1 MFVDW
6 VDLVKDENLILIFP
20 VLLSLSLIFTKLSL
34 FVLGGGL
41 TLKQLVTLLSS
52 LNREDEEV
60 LLVGEDR
67 RGGG

>member
-1 MFVDW
+1 M
-6 VDLVKDENLILIFP
+6 
-20 VLLSLSLIFTKLSL
+20 
-34 FVLGGGL
+34 LGGGL

-67 RGGG
+67 RGEGGRRGLKEQGAAGGV